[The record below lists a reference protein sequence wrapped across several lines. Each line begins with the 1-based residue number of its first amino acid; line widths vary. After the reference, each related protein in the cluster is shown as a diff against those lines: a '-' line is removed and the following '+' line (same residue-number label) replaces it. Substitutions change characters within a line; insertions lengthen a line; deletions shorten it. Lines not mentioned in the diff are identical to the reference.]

1 MARVG
6 ATVFHTVDVLTGL
19 TMAQIVKPGKPIL
32 FGGAPATFHM
42 KAASS
47 PMAAI
52 EALHLDVAYVAVA
65 KALGLPLFGRF
76 W

>member
-1 MARVG
+1 M
-6 ATVFHTVDVLTGL
+6 FHCVDVLTGL
-19 TMAQIVKPGKPIL
+19 TMAQVLRPGHPVL

-52 EALHLDVAYVAVA
+52 EAQHLDVAYVAIA
-65 KALGLPLFGRF
+65 KYLEERGEVF
-76 W
+76 